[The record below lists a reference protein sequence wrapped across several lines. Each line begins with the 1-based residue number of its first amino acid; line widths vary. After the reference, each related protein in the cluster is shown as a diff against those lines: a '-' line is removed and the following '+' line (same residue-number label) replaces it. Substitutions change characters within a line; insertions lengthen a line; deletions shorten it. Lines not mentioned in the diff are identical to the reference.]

1 MSSSNTKK
9 RRVGGDTPAAETD
22 NNNNELIAMKSSI
35 DELVHQ
41 NRTQNEN
48 IANILQ
54 LMKGM
59 QDEMKDMR
67 GEITQLRQKC
77 DDMHTKLN
85 ENADSA
91 NHKLKY
97 HDMLLQNQK
106 WKYSARHPSD
116 DYWNSV
122 QDSGLDYEANAFVTE
137 IKKCTEKMRYCTGDD
152 HIDFSIATDH
162 LPYNNELLPHW
173 REFATAL
180 EQYQYHLEQKDPKL
194 FSIEQNGYTSSLSR
208 LCLGEMELPE
218 EVLNLLS
225 KALKSTHFQHVV
237 FSNNKFSQKGIDFAL
252 DCLESNHKCKHFEL
266 HDDPCSMKDIE
277 RCSEIVK
284 DHPSIERLTLYECKG
299 DDVQGYEMLKLIMT
313 AGRKKLKHVDL
324 SSNNINT
331 RGGAFIP
338 IFLAGNHMLKSLA
351 IKENHLDDDD
361 VAAIAAALAYNT
373 KMETLELG
381 DNDNITSRG
390 WKTLSKA
397 VFDKTSLNAAAD
409 SNHTCQIDFPLHDD
423 TYEQIR
429 EMNGSTSY
437 HMRRFV
443 PTKVRQKKIY
453 SILSKRNRTMSNVDH
468 FDDDKPVELLPDML
482 HSIQKCADYHV
493 LETDTDT
500 DEDKKY
506 SPPQDNSDVKPLS
519 IMFEI
524 LQRWDKSLAVFEA
537 LSS

>member
-1 MSSSNTKK
+1 
-9 RRVGGDTPAAETD
+9 
-22 NNNNELIAMKSSI
+22 
-35 DELVHQ
+35 
-41 NRTQNEN
+41 
-48 IANILQ
+48 
-54 LMKGM
+54 
-59 QDEMKDMR
+59 
-67 GEITQLRQKC
+67 
-77 DDMHTKLN
+77 MHTKQN
-85 ENADSA
+85 INSTDIKSGFDVVSGRFDKMEN
-91 NHKLKY
+91 KLKY
-97 HDMLLQNQK
+97 HDILLQNQK
-106 WKYSARHPSD
+106 WEYSASRPSE

-122 QDSGLDYEANAFVTE
+122 QDSGLDYEANTFVTE
-137 IKKCTEKMRYCTGDD
+137 IKKSTEKMRYCTGDD
-152 HIDFSIATDH
+152 HIDFSLATDH

-194 FSIEQNGYTSSLSR
+194 FSIKQNGYTSR

-225 KALKSTHFQHVV
+225 KALKSTHFPHVV

-252 DCLESNHKCKHFEL
+252 DYLESNHKCKHFEL
-266 HDDPCSMKDIE
+266 HDDPCCSMKVIE
-277 RCSEIVK
+277 RLSEIVK
-284 DHPSIERLTLYECKG
+284 DHPSIERLTLYECKD
-299 DDVQGYEMLKLIMT
+299 DDVQGYDMLQLIMT

-338 IFLAGNHMLKSLA
+338 IFLAGNHILKSLA

-409 SNHTCQIDFPLHDD
+409 SNHTCQIDFPLYDD

-482 HSIQKCADYHV
+482 HSIQKYADYHV
-493 LETDTDT
+493 LETATET
-500 DEDKKY
+500 DEKKENT
-506 SPPQDNSDVKPLS
+506 PPQDNSDVKPLS

-524 LQRWDKSLAVFEA
+524 LQRWDTSLAVFEA
-537 LSS
+537 LSSWSMPGK